1 MHIHAEPKCCRPR
14 RRSHS
19 SAAASG
25 PASLRSLRQTF
36 GSASVARLAGTALR
50 RSRYVTVFVGGSTK
64 RVSSSWTLRAVLVA
78 ALLLAAVPVS
88 PPLVA
93 QEAEAPAAPDAAADP
108 ALRETLEET
117 YEVLPIQGGVLLR
130 PREEYRG
137 IRTLEVTGSGL
148 AVNGEAVSEDEARGW
163 LGERAE
169 PVLELLALDP
179 EERRSLLGLEAEGA
193 PEAGAAEAAEAAE
206 EAEAARAP
214 EVAEPPEPPE
224 KPRRPRVRRG
234 GQTVFGSHVHVAED
248 EISDDITV
256 FGGSADIDG
265 EVRGNVTV
273 LGGNL
278 RIDGTV
284 TGEATVVGSPMFL
297 GPEADVRGNATAVAG
312 YVHRE
317 PGARI
322 GGRIEEVSGIVGPW
336 WIGWDDW
343 TWRPGWSPWWGLTE
357 LVVALTSWILLGLL
371 MAVVV
376 ALGRDRVERIAA
388 RSAREPVKAGVV
400 GVLVTILTLPVFFLV
415 LTLLIL
421 TIVGIPIAVALALA
435 SPFLAILW
443 VIFALMGFTGVAL
456 VVGRWIARRFDR
468 SVESP
473 YAAVFLGLLAL
484 AALCLVG
491 DLLDVFGGPVDVFA
505 AMFSLAG
512 FLVQLVAWSVG
523 FGAVFLLL
531 YERRARRRAARAA
544 GYPPPSPPPPPEEG

>member
-1 MHIHAEPKCCRPR
+1 M
-14 RRSHS
+14 
-19 SAAASG
+19 
-25 PASLRSLRQTF
+25 QTF
-36 GSASVARLAGTALR
+36 AEVQ
-50 RSRYVTVFVGGSTK
+50 
-64 RVSSSWTLRAVLVA
+64 RVSRWAPRAALGA
-78 ALLLAAVPVS
+78 ALLLTALPGSS
-88 PPLVA
+88 PILRA
-93 QEAEAPAAPDAAADP
+93 QEAETPAAPATP
-108 ALRETLEET
+108 AEDQAVREALEQD
-117 YEVLPIQGGVLLR
+117 YELLPVRGGLLLR

-137 IRTLEVTGSGL
+137 IRTLEITGSGL
-148 AVNGEAVSEDEARGW
+148 AVNGEGVSLDEARGW

-169 PVLELLALDP
+169 PVLELLELSP
-179 EERRSLLGLEAEGA
+179 EERRSLLGLEAEV
-193 PEAGAAEAAEAAE
+193 PAAEA
-206 EAEAARAP
+206 
-214 EVAEPPEPPE
+214 PEPPE
-224 KPRRPRVRRG
+224 VPEIAGQPEAPEPPERPEEPEEPRGPRVRRG
-234 GQTVFGSHVHVAED
+234 GQTVFGSHVRVAAD
-248 EISDDITV
+248 EIADDIVV

-265 EVRGNVTV
+265 EVRGNVVV

-278 RIDGTV
+278 RIDGRV
-284 TGEATVVGSPMFL
+284 TGEATVIGGPMFL
-297 GPEADVRGNATAVAG
+297 GPEAEVGGNAVAVGAR
-312 YVHRE
+312 VHRE

-322 GGRIEEVSGIVGPW
+322 GGQIDQVTGVFGPW

-400 GVLVTILTLPVFFLV
+400 GVLVTILTLPVFGILMV
-415 LTLLIL
+415 LLCL
-421 TIVGIPIAVALALA
+421 TIIGIPIAVALALA

-456 VVGRWIARRFDR
+456 VVGRWIARRFER

-512 FLVQLVAWSVG
+512 LLVQLVAWSVG

-544 GYPPPSPPPPPEEG
+544 GYPPPPAPPSEPERDS